1 MAAPAPLPK
10 PRIVI
15 VGGGFGGLAA
25 AKALKSA
32 DADITL
38 VDRRNHHL
46 FQPLLYQV
54 ATAALS
60 PAQIAQPI
68 RAVLRKQQNASVIL
82 DEVTGIDR
90 AAKTLQLASGS
101 VLPFDSL
108 IVATGATHAYF
119 GHDDWAAVAPGLKSL
134 DDATAIRRRILDAFE
149 RAEVATDPAVREAL
163 LTFVIIGAGPTGV
176 EMAGAIAE
184 LAHRT
189 LAREFR
195 HIDTMKTRIVLIE
208 AGPRVLA
215 AMPEKLS
222 AKGLKALER
231 LGVEVRLGKA
241 VTACSASG
249 VTLGDEVIPCR
260 TIIWAAGV
268 QASPA
273 AQWLGADVPRD
284 RAGRVQV
291 SPDLSVPGV
300 PDIFVIGDT
309 AAVNFGAG
317 KPVPGVAP
325 AAKQMGKDVAKRLL
339 ARLKGRA
346 EPAPFAY
353 NDQGNLA
360 TIGRGAGLV
369 DLGWLKLSGQLGWW
383 FWGLVHIFFL
393 IDFRNRVSVSLDWLW
408 SYLTYGRSARLMTE
422 GDRRAAP
429 VPQPANPP

>member
-1 MAAPAPLPK
+1 MAAAASGTRPH
-10 PRIVI
+10 IVI

-32 DADITL
+32 PADITL

-68 RAVLRKQQNASVIL
+68 RAVLRRQQNATVIL

-90 AAKTLQLASGS
+90 AAKTLTLASGAP
-101 VLPFDSL
+101 LAFDSL
-108 IVATGATHAYF
+108 ILATGATHAYF
-119 GHDDWAAVAPGLKSL
+119 GHDDWAPFAPGLKSL

-149 RAEVATDPAVREAL
+149 RAEVAKDAAAREAL
-163 LTFVIIGAGPTGV
+163 LTFVIVGAGPTGV

-189 LAREFR
+189 LACEFR

-222 AKGLKALER
+222 ARGLKALQR
-231 LGVEVRLGKA
+231 LSVEVRLGEA
-241 VTACSASG
+241 VTVCSAEG
-249 VTLGDEVIPCR
+249 VTLGGTFIPAR

-273 AQWLGADVPRD
+273 AAWLGPETPRD

-291 SPDLSVPGV
+291 AGDLSVPGS

-309 AAVNFGAG
+309 ASVVTKDG

-325 AAKQMGKDVAKRLL
+325 AAKQMGKNVAKRLL

-346 EPAPFAY
+346 EPPPFAY
-353 NDQGNLA
+353 ADQGNLA

-408 SYLTYGRSARLMTE
+408 SYLTFGRSARLMTE
-422 GDRRAAP
+422 GDRRAVSP
-429 VPQPANPP
+429 PQA

>member
-1 MAAPAPLPK
+1 MAAEIPPR

-25 AKALKSA
+25 AKALKRA

-68 RAVLRKQQNASVIL
+68 RAVLRRQKNAAVIL

-90 AAKTLQLASGS
+90 AARQVILASGKT
-101 VLPFDSL
+101 LPYDFL
-108 IVATGATHAYF
+108 ILATGASHAYF
-119 GHDDWAAVAPGLKSL
+119 GREDWARFAPGLKTL
-134 DDATAIRRRILDAFE
+134 DDATGIRRRILEAFE
-149 RAEVATDPAVREAL
+149 RAEVAADPAERDAH
-163 LTFVIIGAGPTGV
+163 LTFAVVGAGPTGV

-208 AGPRVLA
+208 AGPRILA
-215 AMPEKLS
+215 AMPPRLS
-222 AKGLKALER
+222 ARGSKALER
-231 LGVEVRLGKA
+231 LGVEIRLGQA
-241 VTACSASG
+241 VTECSETG
-249 VTLGDEVIPCR
+249 VTLGGEFLPCR

-273 AQWLGADVPRD
+273 HVWLGPETQRD

-291 SPDLSVPGV
+291 GADLSVPGS
-300 PDIFVIGDT
+300 PEIFVVGDT
-309 AAVNFGAG
+309 AAVRGEDGAA
-317 KPVPGVAP
+317 VPGVAP
-325 AAKQMGKDVAKRLL
+325 AAKQMGRDAARRIL
-339 ARLKGRA
+339 ARLKGA
-346 EPAPFAY
+346 GEPPPFRY
-353 NDQGNLA
+353 RNQGNLA
-360 TIGRGAGLV
+360 TVGRGAGLV
-369 DLGWLKLSGQLGWW
+369 DLGWLKLSGALGWW

-422 GDRRAAP
+422 GARGGLEP
-429 VPQPANPP
+429 PQA

>member
-1 MAAPAPLPK
+1 MAGADTGARPK
-10 PRIVI
+10 IVI

-25 AKALKSA
+25 AKALKTA
-32 DADITL
+32 PADITL

-68 RAVLRKQQNASVIL
+68 RAVLRRQRNATVIL

-90 AAKTLQLASGS
+90 AAKTLTLANGAP
-101 VLPFDSL
+101 LPFDSL

-119 GHDDWAAVAPGLKSL
+119 GHDDWAAFAPGLKSL

-149 RAEVATDPAVREAL
+149 RAEVAKDAAVRDAL
-163 LTFVIIGAGPTGV
+163 LTFAIVGAGPTGV
-176 EMAGAIAE
+176 ELAGAIAE

-215 AMPEKLS
+215 AMPEALS
-222 AKGLKALER
+222 QKGRAALER

-241 VTACSASG
+241 VTACTADG
-249 VTLGDEVIPCR
+249 VTLGEEMIPCR
-260 TIIWAAGV
+260 TILWAAGV

-273 AQWLGADVPRD
+273 AVWLGPETPRD

-291 SPDLSVPGV
+291 AADLSVPGS

-309 AAVNFGAG
+309 ASAVTKIG

-325 AAKQMGKDVAKRLL
+325 AAKQMGKDVARRLL

-346 EPAPFAY
+346 EPPPFAY

-369 DLGWLKLSGQLGWW
+369 DLGWIKLSGQLGWW

-408 SYLTYGRSARLMTE
+408 SYLTYGRAARLMTE
-422 GDRRAAP
+422 GDRRPSAAP
-429 VPQPANPP
+429 ATPAPS

>member
-1 MAAPAPLPK
+1 MAAAASGTRPQ
-10 PRIVI
+10 IVI

-32 DADITL
+32 PADVTI

-68 RAVLRKQQNASVIL
+68 RAVLRRQQNASVIL

-90 AAKTLQLASGS
+90 AAKTLTLASGTQ
-101 VLPFDSL
+101 LAFDTL
-108 IVATGATHAYF
+108 ILATGATHAYF
-119 GHDDWAAVAPGLKSL
+119 GHDEWAAVAPGLKSL

-149 RAEVATDPAVREAL
+149 RAEVAKDAATREAL

-195 HIDTMKTRIVLIE
+195 HIDTMKTRILLIE

-215 AMPEKLS
+215 AMPEQLS

-231 LGVEVRLGKA
+231 LGVEVRLGRA
-241 VTACSASG
+241 VTACSAEG
-249 VTLGDEVIPCR
+249 VTLGEDVIPAR

-273 AQWLGADVPRD
+273 AEWLGPETARD

-291 SPDLSVPGV
+291 TGDLSVPGA

-309 AAVNFGAG
+309 AAVATKDG

-325 AAKQMGKDVAKRLL
+325 AAKQMGKDVARRLL
-339 ARLKGRA
+339 ARLKGRP
-346 EPAPFAY
+346 EPQPFAY
-353 NDQGNLA
+353 KDQGNLA

-408 SYLTYGRSARLMTE
+408 SYLTFGRSARLMTE
-422 GDRRAAP
+422 GDRRAVSP
-429 VPQPANPP
+429 PA

>member
-1 MAAPAPLPK
+1 MAAPEVQPK

-25 AKALKSA
+25 ARALKSA

-82 DEVTGIDR
+82 GEVTGIDR
-90 AAKTLQLASGS
+90 AAKTLQLATGA

-108 IVATGATHAYF
+108 VLATGASHAYF
-119 GHDDWAAVAPGLKSL
+119 GHEDWASFAPGLKSL

-149 RAEVATDPAVREAL
+149 RAEVATDPATREAL
-163 LTFVIIGAGPTGV
+163 LTFCIVGAGPTGA

-195 HIDTMKTRIVLIE
+195 HIDTMKTRIVLVE

-215 AMPEKLS
+215 AMPEQLS

-241 VTACSASG
+241 VTACSEMG
-249 VTLGDEVIPCR
+249 VTVGGDFIPCR

-273 AQWLGADVPRD
+273 ARWLGPGTPHD

-291 SPDLSVPGV
+291 NGELSVPGS

-309 AAVNFGAG
+309 AAVTSANG

-325 AAKQMGKDVAKRLL
+325 AAKQMGKDVGRRLL
-339 ARLKGRA
+339 ARLKGRP
-346 EPAPFAY
+346 EPKPFAY
-353 NDQGNLA
+353 ADQGNLA

-369 DLGWLKLSGQLGWW
+369 DLGWLKLSGALGWW

-422 GDRRAAP
+422 GDRRAPSPAP
-429 VPQPANPP
+429 S

>member
-1 MAAPAPLPK
+1 MAAAATEAR

-32 DADITL
+32 EADITL

-68 RAVLRKQQNASVIL
+68 RAVLRRQKNATVIL
-82 DEVTGIDR
+82 DEVSGIDR
-90 AAKTLQLASGS
+90 AAKRLTLASGAA
-101 VLPFDSL
+101 LAFDTL

-119 GHDDWAAVAPGLKSL
+119 GHDGWASFAPGLKSL

-149 RAEVATDPAVREAL
+149 RAEVATDPAERDAL
-163 LTFVIIGAGPTGV
+163 LTFAIVGAGPTGV

-215 AMPEKLS
+215 AMPPALS
-222 AKGLKALER
+222 EKGLKALQR
-231 LGVEVRLGKA
+231 LGVEVRLGRA
-241 VTACSASG
+241 VTDCSGKG
-249 VTLGDEVIPCR
+249 VALGEDFIPCR

-268 QASPA
+268 QASRA
-273 AQWLGADVPRD
+273 AVWLGPETPRD

-291 SPDLSVPGV
+291 NADLSAPGS

-309 AAVNFGAG
+309 AAATYGGG
-317 KPVPGVAP
+317 KLVPGVAP
-325 AAKQMGKDVAKRLL
+325 AAKQMGKDVARRIL
-339 ARLKGRA
+339 ARLRGRA
-346 EPAPFAY
+346 EPPPFAY
-353 NDQGNLA
+353 KDQGNLA

-369 DLGWLKLSGQLGWW
+369 DLGWIKLSGQLGWW

-422 GDRRAAP
+422 GDRRAQSAAP
-429 VPQPANPP
+429 P

>member
-1 MAAPAPLPK
+1 MAGPDEP
-10 PRIVI
+10 PRANIVI

-25 AKALKSA
+25 ARGLKSA
-32 DADITL
+32 EADITL
-38 VDRRNHHL
+38 VDRRNHNL

-68 RAVLRKQQNASVIL
+68 RSILRRQANISVIL
-82 DEVTGIDR
+82 DEVTGVDR
-90 AAKTLQLASGS
+90 VAKSVTLASGT
-101 VLPFDSL
+101 VLPFDYL
-108 IVATGATHAYF
+108 VLATGASHAYF
-119 GHDDWAAVAPGLKSL
+119 GHDEWAGAAPGLKTL

-149 RAEVATDPAVREAL
+149 RAEVAKDEAERRAL
-163 LTFVIIGAGPTGV
+163 LTFAIVGAGPTGV
-176 EMAGAIAE
+176 EMAGAISE

-215 AMPEKLS
+215 AMPPSLS
-222 AKGLKALER
+222 DKGLAALKR
-231 LGVEVRLGKA
+231 LGVEVQLGRA
-241 VTACSASG
+241 VTKCSASG
-249 VTLGDEVIPCR
+249 VEIGEEHIDCR

-273 AQWLGADVPRD
+273 ARWLGAGVSHD

-291 SPDLSVPGV
+291 GGDLSLPGS

-309 AAVNFGAG
+309 ALATFGAG

-325 AAKQMGKDVAKRLL
+325 AAKQMGKDVARRIL
-339 ARLKGRA
+339 ARLKGKP
-346 EPAPFAY
+346 EPAPFTY
-353 NDQGNLA
+353 RDQGNLA

-369 DLGWLKLSGQLGWW
+369 DLGWLKLSGQPGWW
-383 FWGLVHIFFL
+383 FWGIVHIFFL
-393 IDFRNRVSVSLDWLW
+393 IDFRNRISVSLDWLW
-408 SYLTYGRSARLMTE
+408 SYLTFGRCARLMTE

-429 VPQPANPP
+429 APPPPAP

>member
-1 MAAPAPLPK
+1 MAAAATQTR

-25 AKALKSA
+25 AKTLKRA
-32 DADITL
+32 EADITL

-68 RAVLRKQQNASVIL
+68 RAILRAQTNTSVIL

-90 AAKTLQLASGS
+90 AAKTVTLASGS
-101 VLPFDSL
+101 ALPFDTL
-108 IVATGATHAYF
+108 ILATGASHAYF
-119 GHDDWAAVAPGLKSL
+119 GHDDWAPFAPGLKSL
-134 DDATAIRRRILDAFE
+134 DDATAIRRRILEAFE
-149 RAEVATDPAVREAL
+149 RAEVATDEAERSAL
-163 LTFVIIGAGPTGV
+163 LTFAIVGAGPTGV

-215 AMPEKLS
+215 AMPPSLS
-222 AKGLKALER
+222 DKGLAALKR
-231 LGVEVRLGKA
+231 LGVEVQLGRA
-241 VTACSASG
+241 VTKCSSAG
-249 VTLGDEVIPCR
+249 IEIGDERIDCR

-268 QASPA
+268 QASLA
-273 AQWLGADVPRD
+273 AHWLGPDVPRD

-291 SPDLSVPGV
+291 SGDLSVPGA

-309 AAVNFGAG
+309 AAVSFGAG

-325 AAKQMGKDVAKRLL
+325 AAKQMGRNVANRLL
-339 ARLKGRA
+339 ARLKGRP
-346 EPAPFAY
+346 EPVPFTY
-353 NDQGNLA
+353 SDQGNLA

-369 DLGWLKLSGQLGWW
+369 DLGWLKLSGALGWW
-383 FWGLVHIFFL
+383 FWGLIHIFFL

-422 GDRRAAP
+422 GDRRASALPPSPAP
-429 VPQPANPP
+429 S

>member
-1 MAAPAPLPK
+1 MAEADTASRPK
-10 PRIVI
+10 IVI
-15 VGGGFGGLAA
+15 VGGGFGGLSAA
-25 AKALKSA
+25 RGLKSA
-32 DADITL
+32 KADITL

-68 RAVLRKQQNASVIL
+68 RAILRRQTNLSVIL

-90 AAKTLQLASGS
+90 AAKSVTLASGAALAFDYL
-101 VLPFDSL
+101 VL
-108 IVATGATHAYF
+108 ATGASHAYF
-119 GHDDWAAVAPGLKSL
+119 GHGEWAEAAPGLKSL

-149 RAEVATDPAVREAL
+149 RAEVARNEAERRAL
-163 LTFVIIGAGPTGV
+163 LTFAIVGAGPTGV

-215 AMPEKLS
+215 AMPPSLS
-222 AKGLKALER
+222 EKGLAALKR
-231 LGVEVRLGKA
+231 LGVEVMLGKA
-241 VTACSASG
+241 VTNCTAAG
-249 VTLGDEVIPCR
+249 VEIGDERIDCR

-273 AQWLGADVPRD
+273 ASWLGADVARD

-291 SPDLSVPGV
+291 AGDLSVPGA
-300 PDIFVIGDT
+300 PEIFVIGDT
-309 AAVNFGAG
+309 AAVAAPSG
-317 KPVPGVAP
+317 KLVPGVAP
-325 AAKQMGKDVAKRLL
+325 AAKQMGKDVAKRIL
-339 ARLKGRA
+339 ARLEGRA
-346 EPAPFAY
+346 EPGPFAY
-353 NDQGNLA
+353 RDQGNLA

-369 DLGWLKLSGQLGWW
+369 DLGWLKLSGALGWW
-383 FWGLVHIFFL
+383 FWGIVHIFFL

-408 SYLTYGRSARLMTE
+408 SYLTYGRGARLMTE
-422 GDRRAAP
+422 GDRRAVAAAP
-429 VPQPANPP
+429 AVAPP

>member
-1 MAAPAPLPK
+1 MAGADTGARPK
-10 PRIVI
+10 IVI

-25 AKALKSA
+25 AKALKTA
-32 DADITL
+32 PADITL

-68 RAVLRKQQNASVIL
+68 RAVLRRQRNATVIL

-90 AAKTLQLASGS
+90 AAKTLTLANGAP
-101 VLPFDSL
+101 LPFDSL

-119 GHDDWAAVAPGLKSL
+119 GHDDWAAFAPGLKSL

-149 RAEVATDPAVREAL
+149 RAEVAKDAAVRDAL
-163 LTFVIIGAGPTGV
+163 LAFAIVGAGPTGV

-215 AMPEKLS
+215 AMPEALS
-222 AKGLKALER
+222 QKGRAALER

-241 VTACSASG
+241 VTACAADG
-249 VTLGDEVIPCR
+249 VTLGEEMIPCR
-260 TIIWAAGV
+260 TILWAAGV

-273 AQWLGADVPRD
+273 AVWLGPETPRD

-291 SPDLSVPGV
+291 AADLSVPGS

-309 AAVNFGAG
+309 ASAVTKTG

-325 AAKQMGKDVAKRLL
+325 AAKQMGKDVARRLL

-346 EPAPFAY
+346 EPPPFAY

-369 DLGWLKLSGQLGWW
+369 DLGWIKLSGQLGWW

-408 SYLTYGRSARLMTE
+408 SYLTYGRAARLMTE
-422 GDRRAAP
+422 GDRRPSAAP
-429 VPQPANPP
+429 ATPAPS